1 MYIIK
6 QTIKQKRLSFWKLCL
21 MIIGTIITLDISLR
35 LLKIVS
41 PILATIGALL
51 SFGLAVCACL
61 YIIYRRISYYN
72 YKIIGD
78 ELIMERVF
86 GRASHSFLSLKL
98 SELDLFEAYDKAD
111 IEKIKEKKAK
121 TYKFISTRETK
132 NWYIGEFT
140 RGGDVYRFVFEPN
153 KELLNAINAVM
164 SY

>member
-6 QTIKQKRLSFWKLCL
+6 QTIRQEALSFWKLCI
-21 MIIGTIITLDISLR
+21 MIVATIITLDVTIK
-35 LLKIVS
+35 LLSIVS

-61 YIIYRRISYYN
+61 YIIYKKISYYN

-98 SELDLFEAYDKAD
+98 DELDIFDSYNNVDME
-111 IEKIKEKKAK
+111 IIKQTKAK
-121 TYKFISTRETK
+121 TYKFMCTKQTK
-132 NWYIGEFT
+132 NWYIGQFK
-140 RGGDVYRFVFEPN
+140 RSGDIYRFIFEPN
-153 KELLNAINAVM
+153 KEILNAIKAVRVI
-164 SY
+164 